1 MNETLAR
8 PRADFDLSNTCECSY
23 CATCD
28 MGTEGYTCS
37 ECQQATQPLDYCDG
51 ACYEYKLE
59 WLSEELDQY
68 LEANGNP
75 STLQVNGS
83 AMGWQRRS
91 GYATCEAD
99 YKKLLDT
106 LTFSGDWT
114 LRFTFDDKNLHVV
127 RYSHDEPTGASF
139 YVVPAAEEGD
149 DE

>member
-1 MNETLAR
+1 MNETLAK
-8 PRADFDLSNTCECSY
+8 PRADFELSNSCECSY

-37 ECQQATQPLDYCDG
+37 ECQQDTTPLDYCDG

-59 WLSEELDQY
+59 WLSEELEQY
-68 LEANGNP
+68 LESNGNP

-99 YKKLLDT
+99 SKNLLDV
-106 LTFSGDWT
+106 LTFNGDWR
-114 LRFTFDDKNLHVV
+114 LRFIFEGNELRVQ

-139 YVVPAAEEGD
+139 YVVPAAEE
-149 DE
+149 EEE

>member
-1 MNETLAR
+1 M
-8 PRADFDLSNTCECSY
+8 
-23 CATCD
+23 
-28 MGTEGYTCS
+28 
-37 ECQQATQPLDYCDG
+37 DYCSG
-51 ACYEYKLE
+51 GCYEYKLE
-59 WLSEELDQY
+59 WLEEELNEY

-99 YKKLLDT
+99 YRKLLDT
-106 LTFSGDWT
+106 LTFSGDWR
-114 LRFTFDDKNLHVV
+114 LRFIFDGNELRVQ

-139 YVVPAAEEGD
+139 YVVPAAEDGED